1 MERFASN
8 SEDFTVK
15 INLFCRNA
23 LVIYLIPRCGIKW
36 GHLVQGFLEF
46 DDVYLW
52 TIGEDILYF
61 LGFGIEKS
69 LDQEGIG
76 PTLDQGLEQTETPC
90 NDLFACAIV
99 VSQ

>member
-1 MERFASN
+1 MESFTSN
-8 SEDFTVK
+8 FEGFIRKDKSLWKT
-15 INLFCRNA
+15 A